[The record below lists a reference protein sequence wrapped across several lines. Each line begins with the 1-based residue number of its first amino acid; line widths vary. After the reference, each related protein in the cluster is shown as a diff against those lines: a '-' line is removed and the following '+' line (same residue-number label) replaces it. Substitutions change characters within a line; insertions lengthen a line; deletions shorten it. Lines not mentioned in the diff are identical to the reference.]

1 MNLKANAVYM
11 SGMGV
16 GLLIFILEVADGV
29 QARNKIRKKQRQLG
43 MWSRFVLPKRERKET
58 RTADK

>member
-1 MNLKANAVYM
+1 MYM